1 MDHYFR
7 NLLETFNLKRM
18 KRILLL
24 VALSSVFYT
33 YSQEEVKKEE
43 EKFKVI
49 ADVYFAFGL
58 QFHDDFNLNQKLVAS
73 NVVPLNTTR
82 PEFQVGMNIFGKKYS
97 GDMEFAFSQNDEENE
112 TTKNKDMGF
121 TGRFRF
127 HYNLINK
134 EKIAFTTGLSLAGT
148 STEVDLYSRNNTID
162 LNDLNPNNTVGLI
175 SIRNQQFYVGP
186 SASLYLFRNKS
197 YKLRLNVGYEFS
209 FTNGKWKS
217 DYASINNTVKE
228 SGNNRWLVGLVLF

>member
-1 MDHYFR
+1 
-7 NLLETFNLKRM
+7 M

-43 EKFKVI
+43 EKFKVT

-134 EKIAFTTGLSLAGT
+134 EKIELEAPFCA
-148 STEVDLYSRNNTID
+148 
-162 LNDLNPNNTVGLI
+162 
-175 SIRNQQFYVGP
+175 
-186 SASLYLFRNKS
+186 
-197 YKLRLNVGYEFS
+197 
-209 FTNGKWKS
+209 
-217 DYASINNTVKE
+217 
-228 SGNNRWLVGLVLF
+228 

>member
-162 LNDLNPNNTVGLI
+162 LNDLNPTNTVGLI

-228 SGNNRWLVGLVLF
+228 SGNNRLLVGLVLF

>member
-1 MDHYFR
+1 
-7 NLLETFNLKRM
+7 M
-18 KRILLL
+18 KKIILL
-24 VALSSVFYT
+24 VALSTVFYS
-33 YSQEEVKKEE
+33 YSQEEVSKDE

-49 ADVYFAFGL
+49 AEVYFGFGL
-58 QFHDDFNLNQKLVAS
+58 QFHDEFNLNQKLVAS
-73 NVVPLNTTR
+73 NVVALNTTR

-97 GDMEFAFSQNDEENE
+97 GDMEFAFSQNDESNE

-228 SGNNRWLVGLVLF
+228 SGNNRLLVGLVLF

>member
-1 MDHYFR
+1 
-7 NLLETFNLKRM
+7 M

-162 LNDLNPNNTVGLI
+162 LNDLNPTNTVGLI

>member
-1 MDHYFR
+1 
-7 NLLETFNLKRM
+7 M

-43 EKFKVI
+43 EKFKVT

-97 GDMEFAFSQNDEENE
+97 GDMEFGFSQNEEANE

-148 STEVDLYSRNNTID
+148 STEVDLYSRGNTID
-162 LNDLNPNNTVGLI
+162 FNNLNPNDNGGLI
-175 SIRNQQFYVGP
+175 SLRNQLFYVGP

-228 SGNNRWLVGLVLF
+228 SGTNRLLVGLVLF